1 MLFRLGTPRLGVGYS
16 YNPPS
21 ASIYKS
27 LVDSSSQTLRL
38 VARQGRAA
46 IKRVRWSPCS
56 DSIAGIFCLFILYR
70 FLPWLRAAPSGFMFL
85 EYFEPQCHPLE
96 KNAPSDWLRRRFA
109 QFSER
114 SRNSQSP
121 TVILLRDFQVHPPA
135 TLLMNDPVHRP
146 FGTDIVPYSSLPFP
160 LASLTF
166 C

>member
-1 MLFRLGTPRLGVGYS
+1 
-16 YNPPS
+16 
-21 ASIYKS
+21 
-27 LVDSSSQTLRL
+27 
-38 VARQGRAA
+38 
-46 IKRVRWSPCS
+46 
-56 DSIAGIFCLFILYR
+56 
-70 FLPWLRAAPSGFMFL
+70 MFL

-166 C
+166 FPSLPPWGLAAEPIWFELPALFGHSR